1 MVYQL
6 SLRKRGREG
15 GGKNMHTKALV
26 NKNNAT
32 AIFVRA
38 VRVTACV
45 IHIKMYIQTTMWPRF
60 TRYIT
65 RMKCSSTRTASYSGT
80 LDTNGTEEGV
90 LNNEVSSMK
99 LLFLERG
106 NIFTEMCLCV
116 SCDKPHLPDAP

>member
-1 MVYQL
+1 MLLGDEVSTGPPLLHQTSVQL
-6 SLRKRGREG
+6 EGDGGCGLPALPGEEREG

-60 TRYIT
+60 TR
-65 RMKCSSTRTASYSGT
+65 
-80 LDTNGTEEGV
+80 
-90 LNNEVSSMK
+90 
-99 LLFLERG
+99 
-106 NIFTEMCLCV
+106 
-116 SCDKPHLPDAP
+116 